1 MLISIA
7 GKSGSGKS
15 TITNKLVGLNSKIRY
30 LDIDKIG
37 HYVNNL
43 PEVQEKLIT
52 VFGKNI
58 IEKDQVNRKVLGSI
72 VFNNKEAMQTL
83 TDITW
88 PVMERII
95 DAYIKENQDKIIVLD
110 WLLLPKTKYLA
121 ASNLKILVTAPLE
134 IRMERVIKRDNISKE
149 KFLEREQAAIDFDE
163 QDFDQV
169 IENIGNIER
178 EVRKIYEKNIIS
190 CKF

>member
-1 MLISIA
+1 MLISIV

-15 TITNKLVGLNSKIRY
+15 TITNKLVELNSKIKY

-43 PEVQEKLIT
+43 PEVQEQLIA

-58 IEKDQVNRKVLGSI
+58 IEKGQVNRKILGSL

-88 PVMERII
+88 PVMEQII
-95 DAYIKENQDKIIVLD
+95 DAYIKENQDKIIILD
-110 WLLLPKTKYLA
+110 WLLLSKTKYLE
-121 ASNLKILVTAPLE
+121 ASDLKILVTAPLE

-169 IENIGNIER
+169 IENTGNIER
-178 EVRKIYEKNIIS
+178 EVEKIYEKNIIS
-190 CKF
+190 SKF